1 MSSLLEIA
9 DLNKRF
15 GGLQAVDRCDLSVRE
30 GSITGLIGPNGAG
43 KTTLFSII
51 SGFTRADSGQI
62 RFGGQRIDGLG
73 AYEVARRGLRRT
85 FQIPRE
91 LKEMSVLENLMLVPE
106 DQFGDRILSVLLPG
120 ARVRREEQA
129 NEAAAREVLETVG
142 LADKSDIP
150 AARLSGGQKKLL
162 ELARCLMSRPRL
174 MLLDEPTAGVN
185 PTLIRHLMK
194 VMQNVHA
201 SGITLLII
209 EHNMN
214 VVMELCERV
223 VVLDRGHVIA
233 AGTPTEIQQN
243 KQVLDAYLGGVD
255 A

>member
-1 MSSLLEIA
+1 MNAILEIA
-9 DLNKRF
+9 GLNRRF
-15 GGLQAVDRCDLSVRE
+15 GGLQAIDRCEFSVRE

-43 KTTLFSII
+43 KSTLFNIV
-51 SGFTRADSGQI
+51 SGFLNPDSGEV
-62 RFGGQRIDGLG
+62 RFEGRRIDGK
-73 AYEVARRGLRRT
+73 APYAVARLGLRRT

-91 LKEMSVLENLMLVPE
+91 LKRMSVLENLMLVPE
-106 DQFGDRILSVLLPG
+106 GQFGDRILSVVLPD
-120 ARVRREEQA
+120 ARVREEERA
-129 NEAAAREVLETVG
+129 NAATAREVLQMVG
-142 LADKSDIP
+142 LETKADAPS
-150 AARLSGGQKKLL
+150 ALLSGGQKKLL

-185 PTLIRHLMK
+185 PTLIRDLMD
-194 VMQNVHA
+194 VMRQVHA

-214 VVMELCERV
+214 VVMELCERI

-233 AGTPTEIQQN
+233 AGTPSEIQEN
-243 KQVLDAYLGGVD
+243 RQVLDAYLGGAD

>member
-1 MSSLLEIA
+1 MSNLLEIA
-9 DLNKRF
+9 GLNKRF
-15 GGLQAVDRCDLSVRE
+15 GGLRAVDRCDLLVRE

-51 SGFTRADSGQI
+51 SGFIKPDSGQI
-62 RFGGQRIDGLG
+62 LFGGQRIDSLS
-73 AYEVARRGLRRT
+73 AYQVAQRGLRRT

-91 LKEMSVLENLMLVPE
+91 LREMSVLENLMLVPGG
-106 DQFGDRILSVLLPG
+106 QFGDRILSVLLPG
-120 ARVRREEQA
+120 ARVGQEERA
-129 NEAAAREVLETVG
+129 NEAAAREVLEMVG
-142 LADKSDIP
+142 LAEKADIG

-194 VMQNVHA
+194 VMQKVHA

-214 VVMELCERV
+214 VIMELCERV

-233 AGTPTEIQQN
+233 AGAPAEIQRN
-243 KQVLDAYLGGVD
+243 RQVLDAYLGGVD

>member
-1 MSSLLEIA
+1 MNAILEIA
-9 DLNKRF
+9 GLNRRF
-15 GGLQAVDRCDLSVRE
+15 GGLQAIDRCEFSVRK

-43 KTTLFSII
+43 KSTLFNIV
-51 SGFTRADSGQI
+51 SGFLKPDSGEV
-62 RFGGQRIDGLG
+62 RFEGRRIDGM
-73 AYEVARRGLRRT
+73 APHAVARLGLRRT

-91 LKEMSVLENLMLVPE
+91 LKRMSVLENLMLVPE
-106 DQFGDRILSVLLPG
+106 GQFGDRILSVVLPD
-120 ARVRREEQA
+120 ARVREEERA
-129 NEAAAREVLETVG
+129 NAAAAREVLQMVG
-142 LADKSDIP
+142 LETKADAP
-150 AARLSGGQKKLL
+150 AALLSGGQKKLL

-185 PTLIRHLMK
+185 PTLIRDLMD
-194 VMQNVHA
+194 VMRQVHA

-214 VVMELCERV
+214 VVMELCERI

-233 AGTPTEIQQN
+233 AGTPSEIQEN
-243 KQVLDAYLGGVD
+243 RQVLDAYLGGAD

>member
-1 MSSLLEIA
+1 MSNLLEIA
-9 DLNKRF
+9 GLNKRF
-15 GGLQAVDRCDLSVRE
+15 GGLQAVDRCELSVRE

-51 SGFTRADSGQI
+51 SGFTKPDSGQI
-62 RFGGQRIDGLG
+62 RFGGRRIEGLG

-106 DQFGDRILSVLLPG
+106 GQFGDRLLSVLLPG
-120 ARVRREEQA
+120 ARVRQEEQV

-142 LADKSDIP
+142 LAEKADIA

-194 VMQNVHA
+194 VMQKVHA

-214 VVMELCERV
+214 VIMELCERV

-233 AGTPTEIQQN
+233 AGTPAEIQQN

>member
-1 MSSLLEIA
+1 MNAILEIA
-9 DLNKRF
+9 GLNRRF
-15 GGLQAVDRCDLSVRE
+15 GGLQAIDRCEFSVRK

-43 KTTLFSII
+43 KSTLFNIV
-51 SGFTRADSGQI
+51 SGFLKPDSGEV
-62 RFGGQRIDGLG
+62 RFEGRRIDGM
-73 AYEVARRGLRRT
+73 APHAVARLGLRRT

-91 LKEMSVLENLMLVPE
+91 LKRMSVLENLMLVPE
-106 DQFGDRILSVLLPG
+106 GQFGDRILSVVLPD
-120 ARVRREEQA
+120 ARVREEERA
-129 NEAAAREVLETVG
+129 NAAAAREVLQMVG
-142 LADKSDIP
+142 LETKADAP
-150 AARLSGGQKKLL
+150 AALLSGGQKKLL

-185 PTLIRHLMK
+185 PTLIRNLMG
-194 VMQNVHA
+194 VMRQVHA

-214 VVMELCERV
+214 VVMELCERI

-233 AGTPTEIQQN
+233 AGTPSEIQEN
-243 KQVLDAYLGGVD
+243 RQVLDAYLGGAD

>member
-1 MSSLLEIA
+1 MSNLLETKA
-9 DLNKRF
+9 LSRRF
-15 GGLQAVDRCDLSVRE
+15 GGLQAVDRCELAVRA

-43 KTTLFSII
+43 KSTFFNIVSGSIKP
-51 SGFTRADSGQI
+51 DSGEI
-62 RFGGQRIDGLG
+62 LFGGQRIDGLS
-73 AYEVARRGLRRT
+73 AHEVARRGLRRT

-91 LKEMSVLENLMLVPE
+91 LRQMSVLENLMLVPE
-106 DQFGDRILSVLLPG
+106 GQFGDRLLSVVMPG
-120 ARVRREEQA
+120 ARVHQEERA
-129 NEAAAREVLETVG
+129 NEAVAREVLETVG
-142 LADKSDIP
+142 LAEKADIP
-150 AARLSGGQKKLL
+150 AAQLSGGQKKLL
-162 ELARCLMSRPRL
+162 ELARCLMSRPKL

-194 VMQNVHA
+194 VMQKVHA

-214 VVMELCERV
+214 VIMELCERV
-223 VVLDRGHVIA
+223 IVLDRGHVMA
-233 AGTPTEIQQN
+233 AGTPAEIQQN